1 MAAEK
6 YPLGIAL
13 SGGGAKAAAHCGALQ
28 ALKEFGLK
36 PDIIAGTSAGSLVAV
51 YYAAGLEPAEILK
64 QFLGLNFFKDI
75 VAPSLPKGGLFDA
88 KPLVEHLR
96 KTLPVQRLEELQIPV
111 YVVASEVERGQARI
125 FTRGDIAP
133 RVTASCSIPVIFNPM
148 AIGKTHYVDGGAV
161 QNLPVPA
168 IRKLC
173 RKVIA
178 FSLNPLE
185 EEAYRNNLVSVAMRS
200 YSMMMHSNVAASAR
214 LADLSIDL
222 DTKGCTVYDMS
233 KLVELFHRGYESA
246 VAGLEA
252 GGYQRVLTPEK
263 VSFPKPRKSSV
274 PDSLSLPEAWK
285 HLLPSALR
293 RK

>member
-75 VAPSLPKGGLFDA
+75 VAPALPKGGLFDS

-111 YVVASEVERGQARI
+111 YVVASEVERGQARV
-125 FTRGDIAP
+125 FTRGEIAP
-133 RVTASCSIPVIFNPM
+133 RVVASCSIPVVFYPM
-148 AIGKTHYVDGGAV
+148 AIGKAHYVDGGAV

-168 IRKLC
+168 IRKQC

-185 EEAYRNNLVSVAMRS
+185 EESYRNNLISVAMRS

-222 DTKGCTVYDMS
+222 DTKGCSVYDMS
-233 KLVELFHRGYESA
+233 KLVELFRRGYEST

-252 GGYQRVLTPEK
+252 GGYQRVLPPEK
-263 VSFPKPRKSSV
+263 VSFPKPHKSAV
-274 PDSLSLPEAWK
+274 PDSIPEGWK
-285 HLLPSALR
+285 HLLPAGLR